1 MSIRC
6 GVVCTLFFI
15 WAGWAPFGHAAD
27 QQCLVQ
33 VDDITGAAI
42 QRATV
47 ELRSS
52 KGDVLASSITD
63 NAGQAKVPCQ
73 VGALVRVQ
81 VQGFEPQSSTL
92 QDCTAGLRF
101 KLSPASVQTR
111 IDVVVIDEGEPTVSS
126 SFGSAA
132 QIDRTTARTV
142 LDAVEDLSP
151 GVYVTRR
158 GVMGYGISTAGT
170 GAVSIRGVGGS
181 PNTDVLIVT
190 DGRPD
195 FQGEMGHPLPDFYS
209 LSDAGSISV
218 IEGPASVLY
227 GSNAMGGVIEIQPR
241 EPGERP
247 EFQLTSSLGSYLTGQ
262 DRLWGGMRVGKW
274 VHTFSAGISHTNG
287 DRPESHFRSQDG
299 SLGIGY
305 QLSPGWKLSLDGD
318 YGHFLVE
325 DPGSIY
331 PFPGTPQEAG
341 PYASVG
347 RGGFTLDLGDST
359 GLLNGYTRFYSTWGR
374 NFISDGFRSTDRMTG
389 GRIFQ
394 TLTVSRRF
402 AVDFGTDIVN
412 YGGLALQVG
421 EYPTDYGGSHEI
433 TDAAGF
439 VRAHWSPTTKLLF
452 NGGVRYQTD
461 TIFGD
466 ITVPEFGAWWQA
478 SDRVSL
484 SASIGRGFRNP
495 TIRELYLFPAPNPN
509 LQPEELWNYQATL
522 KARVTAT
529 TSTWVTFFYA
539 DFSNQILTFGQ
550 WPNMQLLNGGKS
562 MNKGVE
568 TNFRWALARRVS
580 LNAGYAYL
588 TSTNLAPLV
597 PQNKFNL
604 AVDTDLKRV
613 FLHFGVQAI
622 GRRDTGASSPS
633 PAQLGGYTFASAK
646 ISFPVRRDFD
656 VFATVDNI
664 LNQHYQVFTGYPMP
678 GVNAAGGFTLHFR

>member
-6 GVVCTLFFI
+6 GAVCTLFFLLV
-15 WAGWAPFGHAAD
+15 GCAPFAYAAD

-33 VDDITGAAI
+33 VDDITGAVI

-52 KGDVLASSITD
+52 KGDVLASTVTD
-63 NAGQAKVPCQ
+63 SAGQAKVPCQ

-81 VQGFEPQSSTL
+81 VQGFELQSSTL

-101 KLSPASVQTR
+101 KLSPASVETR
-111 IDVVVIDEGEPTVSS
+111 IDVVVTNEGESTVSS
-126 SFGSAA
+126 GSAE

-142 LDAVEDLSP
+142 FDAVEDLSP

-158 GVMGYGISTAGT
+158 GVMGYGISTDGT

-247 EFQLTSSLGSYLTGQ
+247 EFQLTSSLGSYLTTQ
-262 DRLWGGMRVGKW
+262 NRLWGGLREGKW
-274 VHTFSAGISHTNG
+274 VYTFSAGLNYTDGN
-287 DRPESHFRSQDG
+287 RPESHFRSQDT
-299 SLGIGY
+299 SLGIDY
-305 QLSPGWKLSLDGD
+305 QLSSVWKLSLDGN

-331 PFPGTPQEAG
+331 PPPGTPEQPG

-347 RGGFTLDLGDST
+347 RGGFTLDLADTT
-359 GLLNGYTRFYSTWGR
+359 GLLNGYTRFYSTWGH
-374 NFISDGFRSTDRMTG
+374 NFVSDGFRSTDRMMG

-394 TLTVSRRF
+394 TLSLSRKF
-402 AVDFGTDIVN
+402 AVDFGTDVVN
-412 YGGLALQVG
+412 YGGLAQQVG

-439 VRAHWSPTTKLLF
+439 VRAHWSPTTELLF
-452 NGGVRYQTD
+452 NAGVRYQTD
-461 TIFGD
+461 SLFGN
-466 ITVPEFGAWWQA
+466 IVVPEFGASWQA
-478 SDRVSL
+478 SDPVSL
-484 SASIGRGFRNP
+484 SASIDRGFRNP

-509 LQPEELWNYQATL
+509 LQPEDLWNYQATL
-522 KARVTAT
+522 KTRVTAT
-529 TSTWVTFFYA
+529 TSAWVTFFYA
-539 DFSNQILTFGQ
+539 DISNQILTLGQ
-550 WPNMQLLNGGKS
+550 YPNLQLLNGGKA

-568 TNFRWALARRVS
+568 TSFRWALARRVS
-580 LNAGYAYL
+580 VNAGYAYL

-597 PQNKFNL
+597 PQNKVNL
-604 AVDTDLKRV
+604 AVDADLRRV
-613 FLHFGVQAI
+613 FLHLGVQAI
-622 GRRDTGASSPS
+622 GRRDTGVSSPS
-633 PAQLGGYTFASAK
+633 PAQLGGYTLASAK
-646 ISFPVRRDFD
+646 ISFPVRKDFD

-664 LNQHYQVFTGYPMP
+664 LNQRYQVFTGYPMP

>member
-1 MSIRC
+1 MSVHC
-6 GVVCTLFFI
+6 GVLRALFFLL
-15 WAGWAPFGHAAD
+15 AGCASFAYAAD
-27 QQCLVQ
+27 QQCLVH

-52 KGDVLASSITD
+52 KSDVLASTLTD
-63 NAGQAKVPCQ
+63 SAGQAKVPCQ
-73 VGALVRVQ
+73 VGAVVRVQ
-81 VQGFEPQSSTL
+81 AQRFEPQSSTL
-92 QDCTAGLRF
+92 QDCTAGLQF

-111 IDVVVIDEGEPTVSS
+111 IDVVVTDEGEPGVSS
-126 SFGSAA
+126 GSAA

-142 LDAVEDLSP
+142 FDAVEDLSP

-158 GVMGYGISTAGT
+158 GIMGYGISTDGT

-209 LSDAGSISV
+209 LSDAGSISLT
-218 IEGPASVLY
+218 EGPASVLY
-227 GSNAMGGVIEIQPR
+227 GSNAVGGVIEIQPR

-247 EFQLTSSLGSYLTGQ
+247 EFQFTSSLGSYLTGQ
-262 DRLWGGMRVGKW
+262 DRLWGGMRQGRRVY
-274 VHTFSAGISHTNG
+274 TFSAGISHTDG
-287 DRPESHFRSQDG
+287 ARPESHFRSQDT

-305 QLSPGWKLSLDGD
+305 QLSPVWKVSLDGN

-325 DPGSIY
+325 DPGSVY
-331 PFPGTPQEAG
+331 ATPEQAG

-347 RGGFTLDLGDST
+347 RGGFTLDLADAT
-359 GLLNGYTRFYSTWGR
+359 GPLTGYTRFYSTWGR
-374 NFISDGFRSTDRMTG
+374 NFLSDGFRSTDRMTG

-394 TLTVSRRF
+394 TLSVSREF
-402 AVDFGTDIVN
+402 AVEFGTDVVN
-412 YGGLALQVG
+412 YGGLALQQG
-421 EYPTDYGGSHEI
+421 ETNYGGSHEI

-439 VRAHWSPTTKLLF
+439 ARAHWSPTTRLLF
-452 NGGVRYQTD
+452 NAGVRYQTD
-461 TIFGD
+461 TIFGG
-466 ITVPEFGAWWQA
+466 IAVPEFGASWQA
-478 SDRVSL
+478 SERVSL
-484 SASIGRGFRNP
+484 SGSISRGFRNP

-522 KARVTAT
+522 KTRVTAA
-529 TSTWVTFFYA
+529 TSAWVTFFYA
-539 DFSNQILTFGQ
+539 DFSNQILTLGQ
-550 WPNMQLLNGGKS
+550 YPNLQLLNGGKA
-562 MNKGVE
+562 MNKGIE

-580 LNAGYAYL
+580 VNAGYAYL

-597 PQNKFNL
+597 PQNKADL
-604 AVDTDLKRV
+604 AIDTDLKRV
-613 FLHFGVQAI
+613 FLHLGVQAI
-622 GRRDTGASSPS
+622 GRRDTGSSSPN
-633 PAQLGGYTFASAK
+633 PVLLGGYTLASAK

-664 LNQHYQVFTGYPMP
+664 LNQRYQVFTGYPMP

>member
-1 MSIRC
+1 MAIRC
-6 GVVCTLFFI
+6 GVVRRLFFLLAV
-15 WAGWAPFGHAAD
+15 WVPLAHAAD

-33 VDDITGAAI
+33 VSDITGAVI
-42 QRATV
+42 QRTTV

-52 KGDVLASSITD
+52 KGDVLESTVTD
-63 NAGQAKVPCQ
+63 ATGQAKVPCQ
-73 VGALVRVQ
+73 VGAVVRVRAH
-81 VQGFEPQSSTL
+81 GFEPQSSTV
-92 QDCTAGLRF
+92 QDCTAGLHF
-101 KLSPASVQTR
+101 KLSPASGQTR
-111 IDVVVIDEGEPTVSS
+111 LDVVVTDEDVISASS
-126 SFGSAA
+126 GSAA
-132 QIDRTTARTV
+132 QIDRTAARTV
-142 LDAVEDLSP
+142 FDAVEDLSP

-158 GVMGYGISTAGT
+158 GVMGYGISTDGT

-227 GSNAMGGVIEIQPR
+227 GTNAMGGVIEIQPR

-247 EFQLTSSLGSYLTGQ
+247 EFQLTSSLGSYLTTEN
-262 DRLWGGMRVGKW
+262 RLWGGMREGKW
-274 VHTFSAGISHTNG
+274 VYTFSAGLSYTDG
-287 DRPESHFRSQDG
+287 ARPESLFRSQDT
-299 SLGIGY
+299 SLGIDRE
-305 QLSPGWKLSLDGD
+305 LSSVWKLSLDGN

-331 PFPGTPQEAG
+331 PPAGTPEQPG

-347 RGGFTLDLGDST
+347 RGGFTLDLGDAT
-359 GLLNGYTRFYSTWGR
+359 RLLNGYTRFYSAWGR

-394 TLTVSRRF
+394 TLSLSRKF
-402 AVDFGTDIVN
+402 AVDFGTDVVN
-412 YGGLALQVG
+412 YGGLALQQG
-421 EYPTDYGGSHEI
+421 ETNYGGFHEI

-439 VRAHWSPTTKLLF
+439 VRTHWSPTTELLF
-452 NGGVRYQTD
+452 DAGVRYQAD
-461 TIFGD
+461 SIFGD
-466 ITVPEFGAWWQA
+466 IVVPEFGTSWQA
-478 SDRVSL
+478 SERVSL
-484 SASIGRGFRNP
+484 SGSISRGFRNP

-509 LQPEELWNYQATL
+509 LQPEDLWNYQATL
-522 KARVTAT
+522 KTRVTAT
-529 TSTWVTFFYA
+529 TSAWVTFYYA
-539 DFSNQILTFGQ
+539 DISNQILTLGQ
-550 WPNMQLLNGGKS
+550 YPNLQLLNGGKA
-562 MNKGVE
+562 MNKGIE

-580 LNAGYAYL
+580 VNAGYAYL

-597 PQNKFNL
+597 PQNKVNL
-604 AVDTDLKRV
+604 AIDADLKRV
-613 FLHFGVQAI
+613 FLHLGVQAI
-622 GRRDTGASSPS
+622 GRRDSGVPSPS
-633 PAQLGGYTFASAK
+633 PAQLGGYTLASAK

-664 LNQHYQVFTGYPMP
+664 LNQRYQVFTGYPMP